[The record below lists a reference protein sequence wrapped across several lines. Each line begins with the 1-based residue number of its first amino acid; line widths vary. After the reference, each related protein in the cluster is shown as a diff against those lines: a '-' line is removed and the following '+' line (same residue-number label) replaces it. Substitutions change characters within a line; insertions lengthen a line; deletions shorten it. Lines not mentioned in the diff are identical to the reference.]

1 MKPNEFYRHLA
12 EVTESTKMT
21 LAPGPLEVNVNRHD
35 AMAARL
41 ILWLQEQMPEDA
53 TTGDLFDVLDA
64 AHWWATFW
72 SSLRR
77 TGQ

>member
-1 MKPNEFYRHLA
+1 MTPHGFYERLA
-12 EVTESTKMT
+12 EVTEPTKMT
-21 LAPGPLEVNVNRHD
+21 LSPGPFKVNVNSHD
-35 AMAARL
+35 AMAARR
-41 ILWLQEQMPEDA
+41 ILWLEEQMPEDA

-72 SSLRR
+72 SSLRQ